1 MRAIGRLSAV
11 FACVVLTQALVPTLA
26 HAQATLAGVVRDTS
40 GAVLP
45 GATVEASSP
54 ALIEKV
60 RSAVSGNTGQYR
72 ITDLPP
78 GTYDIAFTLA
88 GFNTVQRQGVQV
100 TGSGVIPINAE
111 MRVGAIQET
120 ITVTGET
127 PLVDTQS
134 TRRESVLSADIIKA
148 LPASRTYGALL
159 SAVPGLMTS
168 NSSLGA
174 MATPDMT
181 FFTAHGGRG
190 NEGRVHIDGLPVAAS
205 FNGGGVSTFT
215 YDTVN
220 AEEMQVLVSG
230 GLGEAEAGG
239 PSINLVPRSG
249 GNAFSGSAF
258 YNAAGSWSSGNNID
272 SYLDSI
278 GITKPPEIVKLWDIS
293 GSVGGPIKR
302 DKLWFFG
309 SVRQYGNFQVSEG
322 LNANLYAGDANHWDY
337 AADTNVAGRTAN
349 SRDIVQFRLTSQIT
363 ERNRVSF
370 SHEYQHRCTG
380 STLVAGGE
388 GCRQRGSDWISN
400 GSRAFGS
407 PEAFPGY
414 HNTPY
419 NVTQATWS
427 SPLSNRVLLE
437 AGFSRFQ
444 YIWYGFGQ
452 GSPDRINLIPVS
464 ETVARDGHPA
474 NFTYRGIYDPFE
486 VAFADNDANPNNWRA
501 SASYVTGAHNVK
513 IGYQG
518 SYQRSLLGRQA
529 NSTLMRYSANTPL
542 SGVCPTAGTSPPC
555 LNAVSY
561 YIAPRW
567 EQNDRTST
575 ASFFAQDQWTVGRL
589 TLQGAVRYDRAWSWS
604 PEDHNGAAAIGT
616 AQDQTQPFLSA
627 PITFPRTVGV
637 DAYNDVTTRLGA
649 AWDIFGTGRTSLR
662 ANLGKYL
669 QNATN
674 DQNYVA
680 NNPAAR
686 IVKRVGGLAFGPGGS
701 PARGWTDGNNN
712 RRVDCNLANPDEQ
725 NNLATGG
732 DRCAAL
738 ILNARNFGIANPN
751 LTVIDP
757 EILHGW
763 GVRPADWQF
772 GVSVQQEVIPR
783 VSVEVGYYR
792 RSFLNFFVT
801 DNQLVGPTDYDKWT
815 YTAPVDDRLPDGG
828 GNQITQY
835 TLKTTASRSAQ
846 NFQTFETAFGDA
858 RTQYWHGV
866 DVNANARL
874 RNGLT
879 IQGGTSTGRGVR
891 DTCDTVVNIDSPDP
905 RNCRVVEPW
914 MTSVRGLAA
923 YTVPV
928 IDVLVSAQFRSLN
941 PANTAGVGG
950 NPGSNGPSL
959 NANTAVPNSVVVQSL
974 NRLPVG
980 GLPNGNTTVNLVA
993 EGQLYPDERVT
1004 QVDMRFAKVIRF
1016 AGKRADVGIDLYNLF
1031 NTNQGTAFDQN
1042 YDYGVAEGGEF
1053 LRPTTIV
1060 SPRFVRFN
1068 LTFNW

>member
-1 MRAIGRLSAV
+1 MRVIGRLS
-11 FACVVLTQALVPTLA
+11 VVLVCVLCAQALVPTLA
-26 HAQATLAGVVRDTS
+26 HAQATVAGVVRDTS

-45 GATVEASSP
+45 GATVEATSDV
-54 ALIEKV
+54 LIEKV
-60 RSAVSGNTGQYR
+60 RTAVSDGTGQYR

-78 GTYDIAFTLA
+78 GTYNITFALP
-88 GFNTVQRQGVQV
+88 GFNVVARQGVQV
-100 TGSGVIPINAE
+100 SGTGVIPINVE

-120 ITVTGET
+120 VTVTGET

-134 TRRESVLSADIIKA
+134 TRRESVLSSDVIAA
-148 LPASRTYGALL
+148 MPATRTYGALL
-159 SAVPGLMTS
+159 SAIPGLVTN

-181 FFTAHGGRG
+181 FFTAHGGRA

-258 YNAAGSWSSGNNID
+258 YNSAGDWSSGNNID
-272 SYLDSI
+272 AYLESI
-278 GITKPPEIVKLWDIS
+278 NITEPPVIVKLWDVS
-293 GSVGGPIKR
+293 ASVGGPIMQDR
-302 DKLWFFG
+302 LWFFA
-309 SVRQYGNFQVSEG
+309 SARQYGNQQVAEG
-322 LNANLYAGDANHWDY
+322 LYANRYAGDASHWDY
-337 AADTNVAGRTAN
+337 ATDTSVLGRTAN
-349 SRDIVQFRLTSQIT
+349 SRDIVQFRITGQIS

-380 STLVAGGE
+380 STLAAGNE
-388 GCRQRGSDWISN
+388 GCRQRGDDWIGN

-414 HNTPY
+414 HDTPY

-427 SPLSNRVLLE
+427 SPLSNRILLE

-452 GSPDRINLIPVS
+452 ASPDRIDLIPVS

-486 VAFADNDANPNNWRA
+486 IAYADNDANPNNWRA

-518 SYQRSLLGRQA
+518 SYQRSLLGREA
-529 NSTLMRYSANTPL
+529 NSTLLRYSANTPA
-542 SGVCPTAGTSPPC
+542 STVGPNFNG
-555 LNAVSY
+555 VSY

-567 EQNDRTST
+567 EQNDRTAT
-575 ASFFAQDQWTVGRL
+575 ASLFAQDQWTIGRW
-589 TLQGAVRYDRAWSWS
+589 TVQGAVRYDRAWSWS
-604 PEDHNGAAAIGT
+604 PAEHNGTDVIGA

-627 PITFPRTVGV
+627 PVSFPRTVGV
-637 DAYNDVTTRLGA
+637 DAYDDITARVGG
-649 AWDIFGTGRTSLR
+649 AWDVFGNGRTSLKV
-662 ANLGKYL
+662 NLGKYL

-674 DQNYVA
+674 DQNYTA
-680 NNPAAR
+680 NNPSAR
-686 IVKRVGGLAFGPGGS
+686 IVKRVGGLGS
-701 PARGWTDGNNN
+701 PARGWVDGNNN
-712 RRVDCNLANPDEQ
+712 RRVDCDLTNPDQ
-725 NNLATGG
+725 QVTVGG
-732 DRCAAL
+732 DTCGAL
-738 ILNARNFGIANPN
+738 SGTNRNFGSVNPN
-751 LTVIDP
+751 LTVINPDT
-757 EILHGW
+757 LHGW

-772 GVSVQQEVIPR
+772 GVSVQQELIPR
-783 VSVEVGYYR
+783 VSAEVGYYR

-801 DNQLVGPTDYDKWT
+801 DNTLVGPSDYGKWT
-815 YTAPVDDRLPDGG
+815 YIAPVDDRLPDGG
-828 GNQITQY
+828 GYAIDQYAITREAA
-835 TLKTTASRSAQ
+835 LRGAQ
-846 NFQTFETAFGDA
+846 SYQTFETDFGDA
-858 RTQYWHGV
+858 RSQYWHGV
-866 DVNANARL
+866 DVSVNARL
-874 RNGLT
+874 QNGLT

-905 RNCRVVEPW
+905 RNCRVVEPF

-923 YTVPV
+923 YTVPK

-941 PANTAGVGG
+941 PANVAGAGATSAT
-950 NPGSNGPSL
+950 NGSSL
-959 NANTAVPNSVVVQSL
+959 NANTAVPNSVVFASL
-974 NRLPVG
+974 GRLPG
-980 GLPNGNTTVNLVA
+980 TQLLTQTTNVNLVR
-993 EGQLYPDERVT
+993 EGELWPEERVN
-1004 QVDMRFAKVIRF
+1004 QVDMRFAKIFRF
-1016 AGKRADVGIDLYNLF
+1016 GGKRLDVGMDLYNLF
-1031 NTNQGTAFDQN
+1031 NTSDGTGFDQS
-1042 YDYGVAEGGEF
+1042 YDYGVASGGQF
-1053 LRPTTIV
+1053 LQPTTIV
-1060 SPRFVRFN
+1060 SPRFLRFN
-1068 LTFNW
+1068 VTFNW